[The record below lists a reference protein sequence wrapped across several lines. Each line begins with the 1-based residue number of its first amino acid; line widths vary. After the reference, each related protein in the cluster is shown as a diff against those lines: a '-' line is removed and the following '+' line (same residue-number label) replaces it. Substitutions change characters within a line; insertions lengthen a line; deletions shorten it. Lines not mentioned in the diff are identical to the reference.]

1 MKMKSYNSLWIAAA
15 TGLFLAGCS
24 GPHQATTSEQ
34 TEKPAPVVQDRIAQ
48 MRHDRALEHFVD
60 AVALDAKERY
70 AEAILEYQEVLR
82 LEPNA
87 AVYYAISKD
96 YTLLA
101 KPQRAA
107 EAGAEAVRLDSTK
120 IAYRENLA
128 AIYAGMFQNDLA
140 IREYESIVRLD
151 STYVRGWFNLARLYQ
166 QRKPLKSLEILE
178 KLLADDPNNWD
189 FLLQAA
195 EVSGAIGQYDKAAGF
210 YRHMLENDPGNRPL
224 QRQLAETYSKAG
236 RIDEAIKLLE
246 SMHEVDRS
254 DEQVTAI
261 LAEIYLDRGDYA
273 KALPLYQELLKGQ
286 KTNPEL
292 RLRIGVAYTGQIAHD
307 STFADKAKEVF
318 EQLKT
323 EMPDDFRVYWYLG
336 IIAANQKQDSLAA
349 TYFERVTSLNDKN
362 AEAWWFLGSN
372 YFDRGE
378 FQKVLTTME
387 RARTLF
393 PNDGRFY
400 MLTGLAYSR
409 LGQPEPAIG
418 MLERSYR
425 LNPKDLNTLG
435 QLALT
440 YDGLRRWKECD
451 SLYEEALR
459 IDSTSAAAAIVL
471 NNYGYSLAERGLQLE
486 RALAMALRAVELE
499 PNNASY
505 LDTLGWIY
513 FKISRYDD
521 AERYVAK
528 AVATGQASAV
538 VNEHLGD
545 IYFKLGHK
553 EKATEYWQRALKMD
567 QSNQALKE
575 KIERGSL

>member
-1 MKMKSYNSLWIAAA
+1 MKNVEYNILILALILA
-15 TGLFLAGCS
+15 AGCS
-24 GPHQATTSEQ
+24 GPSQVAAPDQPRNLPSPAEQ
-34 TEKPAPVVQDRIAQ
+34 RLAQ
-48 MRHDRALEHFVD
+48 LKHDRAIEHFID

-70 AEAILEYQEVLR
+70 AEAILEYQEVIR

-87 AVYYAISKD
+87 AAFYGISKD
-96 YTLLA
+96 YALLA

-107 EAGAEAVRLDSTK
+107 EAALEAVKLDSTK
-120 IAYRENLA
+120 IPYRENLA
-128 AIYAGMFQNDLA
+128 SIYLSMFHQDLA
-140 IREYESIVRLD
+140 IREYEIIVRLD
-151 STYVRGWFNLARLYQ
+151 SNSVKGWFNLARLYQ
-166 QRKPLKSLEILE
+166 QRQPLKALAIYE
-178 KLLADDPNNWD
+178 KLLADEPGNWD
-189 FLLQAA
+189 VLFQAA
-195 EVSGAIGQYDKAAGF
+195 EVSGVLGRYEKAADF
-210 YRHMLENDPGNRPL
+210 YKQMLEIDPGNRPL

-236 RIDEAIKLLE
+236 KIDEAVKLLE
-246 SMHEVDRS
+246 TMHEVDQK

-261 LAEIYLDRGDYA
+261 LAEIYLDRGEYA
-273 KALPLYQELLKGQ
+273 KALPLYQSLLGGEKP
-286 KTNPEL
+286 NPEL
-292 RLRIGVAYTGQIAHD
+292 RLRIGVAYAGQIQRD
-307 STFADKAKEVF
+307 STFADKAREIF
-318 EQLKT
+318 EQLKI

-349 TYFERVTSLNDKN
+349 NYFERVTSLNEKN

-372 YFDRGE
+372 YFDRGD
-378 FQKVLTTME
+378 FQKVLGTME

-393 PNDGRFY
+393 PNDSRFY

-409 LGQPEPAIG
+409 LGQPEPAIQ

-471 NNYGYSLAERGLQLE
+471 NNYGYSLAERGLQLD
-486 RALAMALRAVELE
+486 RALKMALRAVELE

-513 FKISRYDD
+513 YKISRYDD
-521 AERYVAK
+521 AQRYIAR
-528 AVATGQASAV
+528 AVETGQASAV

-545 IYFKLGHK
+545 VYYKLGNK
-553 EKATEYWQRALKMD
+553 DKATEYWERALNMD
-567 QSNQALKE
+567 KSNQALKE